1 MSGTLAI
8 HVRLHDG
15 RYDGAGDWPPAPARL
30 FQALV
35 AGAGLGGSLGGEV
48 REALAWLERLP
59 APLIGAPLAWRG
71 QPVMFYMPNN
81 DLDAVAGDPR
91 RIAKIRTATKVFR
104 PWLFDAATP
113 FLYAWPFD
121 DSEADE
127 RHARVLCALAERLY
141 QFGRGVDMAWAWG
154 EVIDAAGLDALCASY
169 SGCIHRASIGGD
181 GNTLLCPHTGSL
193 ESLEKRYEAYGRRF
207 DAERKGRTVK
217 VAFRQPPRPS
227 FRSIGYDNPP
237 SRRLYELRAPSS
249 ESSFAPWPLPQV
261 SKLVVCLREGAV
273 ARLKRALPAQHAEI
287 ERVLVGRK
295 PDGTNDGPTEA
306 RVRIVPLPSIG
317 HPHADRSIRRVL
329 VEVPAECRLRAD
341 DVHWAFSSL
350 EPVDMETGELLGS
363 ILTPTTNESM
373 LSHYGLDEDAR
384 SRIWR
389 TVTPAA
395 LSGTKPSRASGR
407 VDYEARAAA
416 AVVHALRRAGRRRA
430 VQAIRVQREPFEAN
444 GERAETFVTGTRFT
458 RDRLWHVEIT
468 FTEPVSGPL
477 VIGDGRFLGLGVMR
491 PVRQSQGVHVLLIE
505 EGLAAAPDPVE
516 LARALRRAVMARVQA
531 VLGPRATL
539 PTFFTGHELDG
550 SPGRAARSSHLGFVF
565 DPGTLGPAR
574 LLILAPHVVER
585 RSPRREEVQH
595 LRDLEVALSGLREL
609 RAGRSGRL
617 TLRASIVDD
626 DRDPAFA
633 LSREWESVTP
643 YQVTR
648 HVKRVGALE
657 AFSADLVAECSRRS
671 LPKPQVRPRE
681 LRGVPGVGLIGGARL
696 AFERP
701 VAGPIV
707 LGRSRHLGGGL
718 FMGVRST

>member
-1 MSGTLAI
+1 
-8 HVRLHDG
+8 
-15 RYDGAGDWPPAPARL
+15 
-30 FQALV
+30 
-35 AGAGLGGSLGGEV
+35 
-48 REALAWLERLP
+48 
-59 APLIGAPLAWRG
+59 
-71 QPVMFYMPNN
+71 
-81 DLDAVAGDPR
+81 
-91 RIAKIRTATKVFR
+91 
-104 PWLFDAATP
+104 
-113 FLYAWPFD
+113 
-121 DSEADE
+121 
-127 RHARVLCALAERLY
+127 
-141 QFGRGVDMAWAWG
+141 
-154 EVIDAAGLDALCASY
+154 
-169 SGCIHRASIGGD
+169 
-181 GNTLLCPHTGSL
+181 
-193 ESLEKRYEAYGRRF
+193 
-207 DAERKGRTVK
+207 
-217 VAFRQPPRPS
+217 
-227 FRSIGYDNPP
+227 
-237 SRRLYELRAPSS
+237 
-249 ESSFAPWPLPQV
+249 
-261 SKLVVCLREGAV
+261 
-273 ARLKRALPAQHAEI
+273 
-287 ERVLVGRK
+287 
-295 PDGTNDGPTEA
+295 
-306 RVRIVPLPSIG
+306 
-317 HPHADRSIRRVL
+317 
-329 VEVPAECRLRAD
+329 
-341 DVHWAFSSL
+341 
-350 EPVDMETGELLGS
+350 
-363 ILTPTTNESM
+363 
-373 LSHYGLDEDAR
+373 
-384 SRIWR
+384 
-389 TVTPAA
+389 
-395 LSGTKPSRASGR
+395 
-407 VDYEARAAA
+407 
-416 AVVHALRRAGRRRA
+416 
-430 VQAIRVQREPFEAN
+430 
-444 GERAETFVTGTRFT
+444 
-458 RDRLWHVEIT
+458 
-468 FTEPVSGPL
+468 
-477 VIGDGRFLGLGVMR
+477 
-491 PVRQSQGVHVLLIE
+491 VLLIE